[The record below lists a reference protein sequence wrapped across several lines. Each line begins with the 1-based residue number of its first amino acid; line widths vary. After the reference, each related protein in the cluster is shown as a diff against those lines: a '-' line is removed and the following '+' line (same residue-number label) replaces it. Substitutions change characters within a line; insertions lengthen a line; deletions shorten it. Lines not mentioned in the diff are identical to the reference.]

1 MARKKIQ
8 KMFYYS
14 SEYAKKFIET
24 RIEDLANKTQRSS
37 SFIIE
42 NILMDGL
49 LPKNEEAKAIIRCNL
64 YPDDEQGGV
73 QKTLDAVF
81 SNNSAGINWS
91 SKHSNF
97 KPLVEYC
104 IYYSRATSTIK
115 GNENLVPYLLSQLK
129 DIVDRIE
136 NCRDACIETYDRQMF
151 SSQLKMAELLLKN
164 AEENPKEIVFRNHF
178 QLMFDCWDMLNDW
191 SITYKYLGCLARM
204 CDFQENTIARNKLY
218 DIISEISEEW

>member
-1 MARKKIQ
+1 MAIKKIQ

-24 RIEDLANKTQRSS
+24 RIDDLADKTQRSS
-37 SFIIE
+37 SYIIE

-49 LPKNEEAKAIIRCNL
+49 LPKNEEAKVIIRCNL
-64 YPDDEQGGV
+64 YPDNEQGGV

-81 SNNSAGINWS
+81 SENSAGTNWGS
-91 SKHSNF
+91 RHNNF

-104 IYYSRATSTIK
+104 IYYGSSTATIK

-129 DIVDRIE
+129 SIVDRIE
-136 NCRDACIETYDRQMF
+136 NCRDACIETYDREMY
-151 SSQLKMAELLLKN
+151 SNLLELAKLMLKD
-164 AEENPKEIVFRNHF
+164 AEEKQKEIVFRNHF
-178 QLMFDCWDMLNDW
+178 QLVYDCWDMLNDW
-191 SITYKYLGCLARM
+191 SITYRYLACLSRM

>member
-1 MARKKIQ
+1 MAIKKIQ

-49 LPKNEEAKAIIRCNL
+49 LPKNEEAKSIIRYNL
-64 YPDDEQGGV
+64 YPDDDQGGV

-81 SNNSAGINWS
+81 SENSAGINWAS
-91 SKHSNF
+91 RHSNF

-104 IYYSRATSTIK
+104 IYYSSSTATIK
-115 GNENLVPYLLSQLK
+115 DNENLVPYLLSQLTS
-129 DIVDRIE
+129 IVERIE
-136 NCRDACIETYDRQMF
+136 NCRDARIETYARKTYP
-151 SSQLKMAELLLKN
+151 SQLELAKLMLKT
-164 AEENPKEIVFRNHF
+164 A
-178 QLMFDCWDMLNDW
+178 
-191 SITYKYLGCLARM
+191 
-204 CDFQENTIARNKLY
+204 
-218 DIISEISEEW
+218 

>member
-1 MARKKIQ
+1 MAIKKNQ

-14 SEYAKKFIET
+14 SEYTKKFIET

-49 LPKNEEAKAIIRCNL
+49 LPKNEEAKAIIRFNL

-81 SNNSAGINWS
+81 FKNSAGINWDS
-91 SKHSNF
+91 RHSNF

-104 IYYSRATSTIK
+104 IYYSSATATSK
-115 GNENLVPYLLSQLK
+115 SNENLVPYLLSQLK
-129 DIVDRIE
+129 SIVERIE
-136 NCRDACIETYDRQMF
+136 NCRDACNETYDRKMY
-151 SSQLKMAELLLKN
+151 SLQLELAELLYKN
-164 AEENPKEIVFRNHF
+164 AEENPKEIVFRDHF
-178 QLMFDCWDMLNDW
+178 QLVYDCWDMLDDW
-191 SITYKYLGCLARM
+191 SITYRYLGYLARM
-204 CDFQENTIARNKLY
+204 CDFQENTNARNKLY

>member
-1 MARKKIQ
+1 MAIKKIQ

-49 LPKNEEAKAIIRCNL
+49 LPKNEEAKSIIRYNL
-64 YPDDEQGGV
+64 YPDDDQGGV

-81 SNNSAGINWS
+81 SENSAGINWAS
-91 SKHSNF
+91 RHSNF

-104 IYYSRATSTIK
+104 IYYSSSTATIK
-115 GNENLVPYLLSQLK
+115 DNENLVPYLLSQLK
-129 DIVDRIE
+129 SIVERIE
-136 NCRDACIETYDRQMF
+136 NCRDACIETYDRKMY
-151 SSQLKMAELLLKN
+151 SSQLELAKLMLKN

-178 QLMFDCWDMLNDW
+178 QLVYDCWDMLDDW
-191 SITYKYLGCLARM
+191 SITYRDLGCLARM
-204 CDFQENTIARNKLY
+204 CDFQENTNARNKLY
-218 DIISEISEEW
+218 DIISELSLEW

>member
-1 MARKKIQ
+1 MAIKKIQ

-24 RIEDLANKTQRSS
+24 RIEDLAIKTQRSS

-49 LPKNEEAKAIIRCNL
+49 LPKNEEAKYFIRNNL

-73 QKTLDAVF
+73 QKTLDAIF
-81 SNNSAGINWS
+81 SDNAAGINWG

-104 IYYSRATSTIK
+104 IHYSSATSTCK
-115 GNENLVPYLLSQLK
+115 GNEGHLPYLASQLR

-136 NCRDACIETYDRQMF
+136 NCRDACIETFDRKMF
-151 SSQLKMAELLLKN
+151 SSQLEMAKFLLKTV
-164 AEENPKEIVFRNHF
+164 EENPKEIVFRNHF
-178 QLMFDCWDMLNDW
+178 QLVYDCWDMLDDW
-191 SITYKYLGCLARM
+191 SITYRYLGCLSVM
-204 CDFQENTIARNKLY
+204 CDFQENTNARNKLY
-218 DIISEISEEW
+218 DIISDISEEW